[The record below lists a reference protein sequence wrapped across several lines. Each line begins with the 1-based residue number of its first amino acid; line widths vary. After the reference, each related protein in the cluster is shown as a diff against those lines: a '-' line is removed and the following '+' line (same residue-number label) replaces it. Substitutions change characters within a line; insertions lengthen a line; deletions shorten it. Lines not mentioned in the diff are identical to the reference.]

1 MLARADMQRHDT
13 RVSISVCRLLGLA
26 SLTSTAAV
34 DQKRIFLAQSQDIER
49 SSLDPGFLHEIVNTF
64 FVGLLSATQ
73 AMKAYISTVRV
84 HVHVHVLLLGS
95 CRKTACLITQR
106 IASKPEFK
114 QAKRQL

>member
-84 HVHVHVLLLGS
+84 HVPKYHEQAPPLKVPHPEHTVIS
-95 CRKTACLITQR
+95 V
-106 IASKPEFK
+106 ASDHLE
-114 QAKRQL
+114 